1 MCVVHACTCACIFC
15 ADNLFHFFFK
25 VQELCEKQEQ
35 LNIKEANEAQG
46 KMDELDQVKALLL
59 AKDST
64 LQRLESDRLQLTK
77 ELEGSQE
84 EVRVLTKERDE
95 LRRVQE
101 ALRVESEQQKETMK
115 EIGAKVSL
123 LIWEKQNED

>member
-1 MCVVHACTCACIFC
+1 MHACTCAYIFC
-15 ADNLFHFFFK
+15 ADNLFHCGLK
-25 VQELCEKQEQ
+25 IQELCEKQEQ
-35 LNIKEANEAQG
+35 LNIETNEAQG
-46 KMDELDQVKALLL
+46 KMNELDQVKALLL

-84 EVRVLTKERDE
+84 EVRILTKERDE
-95 LRRVQE
+95 LTRAQE

-123 LIWEKQNED
+123 C